1 MSAMHQMLFEKK
13 LQPIDNS
20 SKNFKKMS
28 QVKMLM
34 LMLMSSLL
42 STPIRSLL
50 CDDDDVDDDVD
61 DNDDN
66 NFDEDA
72 ANELRSDRVTE
83 FFDCRRR
90 SRFFSSSLE
99 ST

>member
-1 MSAMHQMLFEKK
+1 
-13 LQPIDNS
+13 
-20 SKNFKKMS
+20 
-28 QVKMLM
+28 MLM

-90 SRFFSSSLE
+90 SRFFSSPLE